1 MRCFSGL
8 DRVEKLVYLGLLAVI
23 VLGAGIRLIPVLEV
37 GTTWLADL
45 DPYRNLRAVNGIL
58 DSGRMPIFDALSA
71 APNGSYATY
80 STSQGYYMLGA
91 TLTLVSG
98 LNSVQM
104 LSVSPVI
111 CEVALLLTVYAFG
124 YALTKHRGAGLAA
137 AFFAALGQGWA
148 MISIIGTC
156 PLAENFGA
164 VLFPLVLLL
173 FWKYVNIK
181 KGSFLVFSGVLL
193 GASLLIHP
201 ITYFYLSIILL
212 AYSILLCLSEKKI
225 RGLVTLSAVL
235 SISLFAVLI
244 QFYSIKDFG
253 SLSGFN
259 HGALW
264 LASLQPAFPVIDFYT
279 VLYDVGILT
288 SFLGLLGILLIL
300 LDKKWED
307 LMIVSWSAVMFIIIA
322 LSWIIPLYS
331 FLASLP
337 FGGFIILSHRVTPY
351 LPIAL
356 SLLSGI
362 VIVEY
367 LLPFASYVDKTIKLR
382 FPSLSVKVELALIM
396 VLILMSVPLIQS
408 SVGFAVD
415 YKWSL
420 WTQQYD
426 PLFKWIK
433 NNTKNNDV
441 FIINE
446 INLGEVIRTI
456 ADRPAVFT
464 ISYQDLATPDLEKRM
479 WLYSSVFIEGYDDKI
494 AQRLLYDFNVSYVV
508 VVRDQYNVDIWNK
521 RYTSPAPED
530 SFLLYLK
537 WTDEKP
543 YLVRVYSDP
552 DAEFYVYFVDRSSLF
567 KGEIVLPVVVP

>member
-37 GTTWLADL
+37 GTAWLADL

-104 LSVSPVI
+104 LNVSPVI

-137 AFFAALGQGWA
+137 AFFAALVQGWA

-173 FWKYVNIK
+173 FWKYVNVK
-181 KGSFLVFSGVLL
+181 KESFLVSSGVLL

-201 ITYFYLSIILL
+201 FTYFYLSITLFT
-212 AYSILLCLSEKKI
+212 YSILLCLLEKKI
-225 RGLVTLSAVL
+225 RGLVSFSGIL
-235 SISLFAVLI
+235 SISLFAVFI
-244 QFYSIKDFG
+244 QFYTIKDFG
-253 SLSGFN
+253 SLSGFT

-264 LASLQPAFPVIDFYT
+264 LASLQPAYPVIDFYE
-279 VLYDVGILT
+279 VLYDIGILT
-288 SFLGLLGILLIL
+288 LFLGLLGILLIL

-307 LMIVSWSAVMFIIIA
+307 LIVVSWGAIMFIIIGS
-322 LSWIIPLYS
+322 SWIVTIRS
-331 FLASLP
+331 FLASFP
-337 FGGFIILSHRVTPY
+337 FGSFVFLSHRVMPY

-356 SLLSGI
+356 GLLSGI
-362 VIVEY
+362 VIAEY
-367 LLPFASYVDKTIKLR
+367 LLPLASYIYKTLSSR
-382 FPSLSVKVELALIM
+382 FPSISMKVEPAVII
-396 VLILMSVPLIQS
+396 VLLLMSAPLIQS
-408 SVGFAVD
+408 SIGFAVD
-415 YKWSL
+415 YNWSH
-420 WTQQYD
+420 WAQQYD
-426 PLFKWIK
+426 PLFKWLK
-433 NNTKNNDV
+433 DNTKTSDV

-446 INLGEVIRTI
+446 INIGEAIRTI
-456 ADRPAVFT
+456 ANRSVVFT
-464 ISYQDLATPDLEKRM
+464 ISYQDLATTDLEKRM
-479 WLYSSVFIEGYDDKI
+479 WLCSSVFIEGYDDKI
-494 AQRLLYDFNVSYVV
+494 AQRLLYDFNVNYVI
-508 VVRDQYNVDIWNK
+508 VVRYQYNIDILNK
-521 RYTSPAPED
+521 QYVSPAPQD
-530 SFLLYLK
+530 SFISYLK
-537 WTDEKP
+537 WMDEKN
-543 YLVRVYSDP
+543 YLAKAYSDP
-552 DAEFYVYFVDRSSLF
+552 NGQFYAYQVDRESLF
-567 KGEIVLPVVVP
+567 KGKIVLPTVTP